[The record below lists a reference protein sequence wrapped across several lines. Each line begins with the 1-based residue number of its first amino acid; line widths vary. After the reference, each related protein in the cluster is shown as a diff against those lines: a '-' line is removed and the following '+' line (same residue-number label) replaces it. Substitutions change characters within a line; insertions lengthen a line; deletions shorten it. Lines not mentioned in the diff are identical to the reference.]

1 MAPAANEDPHGLL
14 RDPCQVRVHLIEA
27 RQLRGTGAALPNP
40 LAKVQLSAG
49 TVKRM
54 QATEMFKDTSS
65 VYFDETKIFNEQ
77 LSKEEF
83 QNGQLT
89 VHIQDD
95 QGFFSN
101 SLIGETVLDLTAVHD
116 SPGHELFGK
125 WLPLLNPTQGSV
137 LQGFVRLSVS
147 VLRDGEQPKPHT
159 EEDLAEEA
167 DGDLSLVM
175 RMPEVKSEALQ
186 LTVRIYR
193 AEIATFMQ
201 SRPDAYFRVRFAGTK
216 ECKSRVVSRTAHSSL
231 TRA

>member
-1 MAPAANEDPHGLL
+1 MIFPPPRATVDCKPAGSLRLPPLCDFGGPGIFGVRESIYQRVARAQLGRLGFACMAPAANEDPHGLL

-54 QATEMFKDTSS
+54 QATEMFQDTSS

-116 SPGHELFGK
+116 SPGHEMFGK
-125 WLPLLNPTQGSV
+125 WLPLLNPTHGSV
-137 LQGFVRLSVS
+137 LQGFVRFYPVI
-147 VLRDGEQPKPHT
+147 KP
-159 EEDLAEEA
+159 
-167 DGDLSLVM
+167 V
-175 RMPEVKSEALQ
+175 
-186 LTVRIYR
+186 
-193 AEIATFMQ
+193 Q
-201 SRPDAYFRVRFAGTK
+201 SDYTCF
-216 ECKSRVVSRTAHSSL
+216 
-231 TRA
+231 